1 MIEETENNKEY
12 IELNVYQDVY
22 INTGDNPEDY
32 TLVKKDA
39 KSKKTL
45 WKKDITH
52 VKQVLNDKGNNRTKR
67 VELGIAFKESIVVEG
82 NYKQLQQSIFNSR
95 KHNKPIGFNFY

>member
-22 INTGDNPEDY
+22 VNTNGDPEDY
-32 TLVKKDA
+32 KLVKKDA

-67 VELGIAFKESIVVEG
+67 VELGIAFKESIIVEG
-82 NYKQLQQSIFNSR
+82 NYKQLQQCIFDNR
-95 KHNKPIGFNFY
+95 KNAKSIGFNFY